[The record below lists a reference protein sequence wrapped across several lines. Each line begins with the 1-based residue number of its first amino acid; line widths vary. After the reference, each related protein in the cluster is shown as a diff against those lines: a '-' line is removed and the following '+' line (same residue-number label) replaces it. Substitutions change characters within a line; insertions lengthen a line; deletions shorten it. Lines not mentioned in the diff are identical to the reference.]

1 MRYIKVAQIAEIPAG
16 NKKKISAEGK
26 EILVTNI
33 DGSYYALD
41 NTCTHMGGSLYD
53 GKLEGHHIVCPR
65 HGSVFDATTGKA
77 LGGGKLLFLKV
88 KVSDL
93 KTYPVKVEGTDLL
106 IGIE

>member
-1 MRYIKVAQIAEIPAG
+1 MKYIKVAQITEIPAG
-16 NKKKISAEGK
+16 SKKKISAEGK

-33 DGSYYALD
+33 DGSYYAVD

-53 GKLEGHHIVCPR
+53 GKLEGQHIVCPR
-65 HGSVFDATTGKA
+65 HGSVFDVTTGKA

-93 KTYPVKVEGTDLL
+93 KTYPTKVEGTDLL
-106 IGIE
+106 IGFE